1 MENKTENT
9 YLNSL
14 LYPEE
19 NPFIEAIIQFEQVIM
34 LYNCAIKEVK
44 TKLEILNDDLS
55 IRYKRNPIEFIKT
68 RVKTPNSIA
77 KKLVMKNLEPTV
89 LNIGDNIDDV
99 AGVRVICSFIDD
111 IYTLA
116 DMLINQD
123 DITLIEMKDYI
134 KQPKDNGYRSLHL
147 IIAVPIFLSDEKLYT
162 KVEVQI
168 RTIAMDFWASLDH
181 KLKYKKD
188 ILDAETIGEELR
200 QCAEVIASTD
210 VAMQA
215 IKNKIYPNEDLTKR
229 PDMDLL

>member
-210 VAMQA
+210 VSMQA
-215 IKNKIYPNEDLTKR
+215 IKNKIYPNEDLIKR